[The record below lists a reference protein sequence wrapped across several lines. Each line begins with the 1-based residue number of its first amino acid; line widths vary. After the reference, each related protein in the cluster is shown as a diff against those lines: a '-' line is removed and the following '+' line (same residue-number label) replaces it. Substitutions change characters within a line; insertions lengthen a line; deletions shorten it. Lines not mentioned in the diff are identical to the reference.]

1 MGFDRW
7 LLRTLAHHR
16 VGWVTHVA
24 KASMRI
30 GTSLKVIAVV
40 ALVGAIYVVVTR
52 RWRLGASVVLAVGV
66 SGAVVAVLKNVID
79 RPRPPRVYSIIWV
92 NGPSMPS
99 THAARIAAAGAGL
112 LLAIEWRNRRTQV
125 VVCLA
130 AAFSVIVIGFFLV
143 YLGTHWPTDVLAGW
157 AIGVAAGVAA
167 ARLSRSV
174 GAARVRRE

>member
-7 LLRTLAHHR
+7 LLRTLAQHR
-16 VGWVTHVA
+16 VAWVTQVA
-24 KASMRI
+24 KAAMRV
-30 GTSLKVIAVV
+30 GTSLMVIGLIAV
-40 ALVGAIYVVVTR
+40 LGAVYLVVTR
-52 RWRLGASVVLAVGV
+52 RWRQGASVALAVGATGAIV
-66 SGAVVAVLKNVID
+66 SVLKTIID
-79 RPRPPRVYSIIWV
+79 RPRPPREYSIIWV

-99 THAARIAAAGAGL
+99 THAARIAAAAAGL